1 VSASRY
7 IDAKL
12 FDFTSDGCLIVD
24 GKEGEHLIIKL
35 GPSHVANLDYA
46 ISKYKDSYI
55 KQETPLEP

>member
-1 VSASRY
+1 VVSASRY

-24 GKEGEHLIIKL
+24 GKEGEHL

-55 KQETPLEP
+55 KQETTLEP